1 MASRSNRAAADPPA
15 SMDSAMES
23 MTHHPRR
30 PVVGGDAA
38 TIPPTTDPD
47 QTRASNMFRATETPV
62 DLTQLTEQ
70 VLCIMTFPLIVA
82 ALVWVVYHLCTFP
95 DLIEARWDR
104 EDDWQQAEAIYRG
117 VLDDYAAYLADPDAR
132 LDCPALDDVRNSAT
146 AVFFEA
152 LGHAES
158 LYLDRVPVDGGRIDA
173 FGRAARILRTAFD
186 DAATGRGALPVDTG
200 R

>member
-1 MASRSNRAAADPPA
+1 MAADLRTVGL
-15 SMDSAMES
+15 
-23 MTHHPRR
+23 THYPYR

-47 QTRASNMFRATETPV
+47 QTRASNMFRAAEATV

-104 EDDWQQAEAIYRG
+104 EDDWQQAEAIYLG
-117 VLDDYAAYLADPDAR
+117 VLDDYATYIADPDAR
-132 LDCPALDDVRNSAT
+132 LDRPALDDVRNPAT
-146 AVFFEA
+146 AAFLEA

-158 LYLDRVPVDGGRIDA
+158 LHLDRVPADGSRIDA
-173 FGRAARILRTAFD
+173 FGRAARMLRTTYD
-186 DAATGRGALPVDTG
+186 DAAADRGALPVDTG
-200 R
+200 Q